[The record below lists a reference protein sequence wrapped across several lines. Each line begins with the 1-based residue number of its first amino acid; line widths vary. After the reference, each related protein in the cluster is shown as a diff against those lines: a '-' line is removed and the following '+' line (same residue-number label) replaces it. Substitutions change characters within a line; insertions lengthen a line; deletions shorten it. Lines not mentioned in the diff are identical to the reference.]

1 MFINLSTD
9 LYTTCKT
16 ATTCQITL
24 EKLIQ
29 YIHLTIYTYRKQV
42 TNIIETQ
49 IESHTEQAVWQWWWG
64 EKKKTSFL
72 TGGDLQQSQA
82 QCSAVCPDKD
92 RMGKMGETAEGQG
105 KRRGKRE
112 GREQEETHNT
122 FIYRVQVLKSKHRE

>member
-64 EKKKTSFL
+64 EKKKTPF
-72 TGGDLQQSQA
+72 
-82 QCSAVCPDKD
+82 
-92 RMGKMGETAEGQG
+92 
-105 KRRGKRE
+105 
-112 GREQEETHNT
+112 
-122 FIYRVQVLKSKHRE
+122 